1 MQKIIGMKV
10 KIKLPTTKYVEFLVK
25 ESKATIGRS
34 AKADITLQEESLS
47 RIHAELE
54 IINDEF
60 YVTDLGSANGV
71 FLDESR
77 ISQHNKTKFTTYQE
91 LLIGQL
97 EVQVYADTE
106 GEGKNRLDL
115 NRDLKLENKQETTS
129 VTAIRKNSQKK
140 DPKKLKKKTPKEFNL
155 SLVLVCLIVGL
166 VIAYKFLYAT
176 KSNTLTDGSK
186 GNNIQNEPM
195 ISQNQ
200 FLTLSKYEEED
211 KAKSCVDQAT
221 CQSLELNAELGEGIS
236 LVDKDVVIFFHPE
249 FEKRIEKFKGYNKED
264 AAKLISIYLT
274 LKSNLMIKLQQ
285 KEIGQI
291 HVVLKNQDNAIINR
305 SNSPHHRNFGGWP
318 SKYSR
323 CTKRFS
329 VHSNKCTTV
338 SASGN

>member
-115 NRDLKLENKQETTS
+115 NRDLKLENKQ
-129 VTAIRKNSQKK
+129 
-140 DPKKLKKKTPKEFNL
+140 
-155 SLVLVCLIVGL
+155 
-166 VIAYKFLYAT
+166 
-176 KSNTLTDGSK
+176 
-186 GNNIQNEPM
+186 
-195 ISQNQ
+195 
-200 FLTLSKYEEED
+200 
-211 KAKSCVDQAT
+211 
-221 CQSLELNAELGEGIS
+221 
-236 LVDKDVVIFFHPE
+236 
-249 FEKRIEKFKGYNKED
+249 
-264 AAKLISIYLT
+264 
-274 LKSNLMIKLQQ
+274 
-285 KEIGQI
+285 
-291 HVVLKNQDNAIINR
+291 
-305 SNSPHHRNFGGWP
+305 
-318 SKYSR
+318 
-323 CTKRFS
+323 
-329 VHSNKCTTV
+329 
-338 SASGN
+338 